1 MSEQRRLSRLKDAA
15 GLAGWIAVCFAAA
28 VIGGAATAGAP
39 GFFGELARPSWAPPA
54 WIFGPVWT
62 VLYLMMAFSAWI
74 TWRERAF
81 REAPAAFAFFFA
93 QLGANALWS
102 WIFFSWRQGALA
114 FAEILLLWVLLAAT
128 MDQFRRM
135 RLAAALLLVPYLA
148 WTTFATVLAF
158 SVWRLNPAL
167 LG

>member
-62 VLYLMMAFSAWI
+62 ILYLMMAFSAWMA
-74 TWRERAF
+74 WRERAF
-81 REAPAAFAFFFA
+81 REAPAAFTLFFA

-114 FAEILLLWVLLAAT
+114 FAEILLLWLLLAAT
-128 MDQFRRM
+128 MDQFRRI
-135 RLAAALLLVPYLA
+135 RPAAALLLVPYLA
-148 WTTFATVLAF
+148 WTTFAAVLAF